1 MLDEH
6 RPRPALR
13 RGAQRP
19 KGLREGASGNWGRT
33 VTLISSI
40 TLAGIGANRSV
51 VDEHRGFGRR
61 GVLPAFS
68 LYLKEVLLWPTLKRG
83 QIVVM
88 DNLSVHK
95 STRVSDLVEQR
106 GCELWFLPAYSPDLN
121 PTEEAFSREEAFS
134 KAKGALKRA
143 KARRTLQALFGAI
156 GRALGTVTADD
167 ARGLFGHR
175 AYATPQAH

>member
-1 MLDEH
+1 M
-6 RPRPALR
+6 
-13 RGAQRP
+13 
-19 KGLREGASGNWGRT
+19 
-33 VTLISSI
+33 
-40 TLAGIGANRSV
+40 
-51 VDEHRGFGRR
+51 
-61 GVLPAFS
+61 
-68 LYLKEVLLWPTLKRG
+68 LLWPTLKRG

-134 KAKGALKRA
+134 KAKRALKRA
-143 KARRTLQALFGAI
+143 KARRSLQALFGAI